1 MNNRDKL
8 IALITDHKLE
18 RREVA
23 DMLSVTKAEV
33 DEWLLPRGTRGST
46 EVPTMAIELLE
57 LKLHSRE
64 KTPQT

>member
-23 DMLSVTKAEV
+23 AMLSVNKTEV
-33 DEWLLPRGTRGST
+33 DQWLLPRGTRGST
-46 EVPTMAIELLE
+46 EVPAMAIELLD
-57 LKLHSRE
+57 LKLHLPE
-64 KTPQT
+64 KTSQA